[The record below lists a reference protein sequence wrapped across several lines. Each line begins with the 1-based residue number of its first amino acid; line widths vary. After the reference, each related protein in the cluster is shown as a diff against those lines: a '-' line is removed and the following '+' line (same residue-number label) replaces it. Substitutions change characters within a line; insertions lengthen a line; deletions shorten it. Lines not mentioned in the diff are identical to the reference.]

1 MIQDYRDLT
10 VEQHDLLEKQTLRTI
25 VQAMQEY
32 SKEAKQLFDTTPAP
46 TDKEEIVLAEDIVQY
61 ALEVA
66 ECYPIN
72 RRFAGTID
80 YKRVRWCSTPY
91 GVLPQAF
98 LVDAK
103 ASTESNR
110 DTLQNSQL
118 PMDAEFKTKK
128 GLVKKMPAGFP
139 AHLDVQ
145 ANIDVLHAV
154 TTSAFIHFYYE
165 KILGPFAPW
174 EKVGPFRNLKS
185 IFVLCVPHARLKG
198 IYNPDPETTFFGE
211 GKHSPKR
218 NEVPRIRVYFNRLR
232 KICPWRLQELKFTP
246 ASDYANPLW
255 RDVVISVG
263 GKRTEVTKPFL
274 FVGR

>member
-1 MIQDYRDLT
+1 MIQDYRELT

-80 YKRVRWCSTPY
+80 YKRVRWCSTAF

-103 ASTESNR
+103 ASTEANR

-118 PMDAEFKTKK
+118 PMDAEFRSKS
-128 GLVKKMPAGFP
+128 GHVKKMVAGFP
-139 AHLDVQ
+139 AHLDVP
-145 ANIDVLHAV
+145 ANGGVLHAV
-154 TTSAFIHFYYE
+154 TTSAFIHFYY
-165 KILGPFAPW
+165 KKVKFPVPDGPL
-174 EKVGPFRNLKS
+174 RDLKS

-198 IYNPDPETTFFGE
+198 IYNPDPDTTFFGE
-211 GKHSPKR
+211 GKHSPAR

-232 KICPWRLQELKFTP
+232 DICPWRLQELRYTSG
-246 ASDYANPLW
+246 SDYATPLW
-255 RDVVISVG
+255 RDVVIGEG
-263 GKRTEVTKPFL
+263 GERNESNNPFL